1 MRVTAGLTRL
11 AGLTWLACLAGLV
24 TAGPAAADDTP
35 SPSPTATV
43 GTAGTSFLTATA
55 VDPGQQVRVSASTG
69 DYLYWSFDA
78 AAGET
83 DRLAIT
89 ITLPPGSSRH
99 GPATW
104 TVDVFDGLRRRQ
116 PCTAGSQTATAATG
130 DATLALHCLLR
141 QVRSWADPWSDEPLP
156 GTYYIRLSATGLPE
170 QDQGLPIQTDLSITA
185 EKGDAQPDNARL
197 RPRSHRRP
205 TRGARPRRRRDPRR
219 PRSPP
224 RGPAISG
231 TGSPGRP
238 RGGGGRS
245 AAACSPPSRASAV
258 TTSPATRVAGSPDA
272 ASRARRLDARVP
284 CPPPDGG
291 HGIGRHL
298 I

>member
-89 ITLPPGSSRH
+89 ITLPTRSSRH

-130 DATLALHCLLR
+130 ASTLALHCLLR

-156 GTYYIRLSATGLPE
+156 GTYYVRLSATGLPE
-170 QDQGLPIQTDLSITA
+170 QDLGLPIQTDLSITA
-185 EKGDAQPDNARL
+185 KKGDAQPDNARL
-197 RPRSHRRP
+197 KAPLSPP
-205 TRGARPRRRRDPRR
+205 TDPGSTAAPQAGSSAAPLAAEGSGHFWSRFSWPSTRWWWTIGGGLLAAVAGVGGYHLTRHPRRWF
-219 PRSPP
+219 S
-224 RGPAISG
+224 
-231 TGSPGRP
+231 
-238 RGGGGRS
+238 
-245 AAACSPPSRASAV
+245 
-258 TTSPATRVAGSPDA
+258 
-272 ASRARRLDARVP
+272 
-284 CPPPDGG
+284 
-291 HGIGRHL
+291 
-298 I
+298 